1 MKLTLKKNLYNEK
14 HETSSISVQRFIVC
28 RNLID
33 NFNVTGG
40 ENVYFFILLVD
51 YVDLEFVFFLATEF

>member
-1 MKLTLKKNLYNEK
+1 MKLTLTRNLYNEK

-33 NFNVTGG
+33 NFNAAGR
-40 ENVYFFILLVD
+40 ENVYFIILVG